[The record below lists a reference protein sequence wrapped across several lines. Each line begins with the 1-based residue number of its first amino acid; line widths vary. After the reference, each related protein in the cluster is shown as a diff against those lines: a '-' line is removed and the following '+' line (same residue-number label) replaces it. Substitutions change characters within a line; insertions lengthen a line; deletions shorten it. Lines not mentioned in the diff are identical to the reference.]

1 MKNLTKIRLMPFEK
15 PEITLPS
22 DNLLKSNSL
31 LNNYQK
37 TIQHVNDLT
46 KTNFIIS

>member
-1 MKNLTKIRLMPFEK
+1 MPFEK
-15 PEITLPS
+15 PEITLLS
-22 DNLLKSNSL
+22 DNLLISNRL

-37 TIQHVNDLT
+37 TIQPVTDLT